1 MHVLPAKT
9 LLVPYISMLAV
20 VPSQVL
26 KKPAAATVAAAARGA
41 GLDELKGTG
50 MEPAP
55 AAAASSSGSAVSAQV
70 LRFELITVR
79 IHLTVNDD
87 WSSYSQGKPRLLP
100 IPCVSHTAVH
110 ASCSDD
116 VIRGILAGVLV
127 TITYS

>member
-1 MHVLPAKT
+1 MFSSGDSAGSL
-9 LLVPYISMLAV
+9 YIDVSV

-50 MEPAP
+50 MEPEP

-70 LRFELITVR
+70 LRLELVIVR
-79 IHLTVNDD
+79 IHLTLNGD
-87 WSSYSQGKPRLLP
+87 WSSYSKGKPCLLP
-100 IPCVSHTAVH
+100 IPCISHTAVH

-116 VIRGILAGVLV
+116 VIRCILAGLHE
-127 TITYS
+127 TIT